1 MIYRPFGKVA
11 DSVSAVGMGTWNIGG
26 QWGEMT
32 DELAIEIV
40 KSAYE
45 HGVTV
50 FDTAETYG
58 DPHGISEIRLGK
70 ALKDIRDKVVIV
82 SKIGYWGFRQGE
94 TLGLKTVDSIRL
106 CGHAI
111 CGRLQTSCVDV
122 ILCHH
127 DMIEDPSVF
136 IDGFEC
142 LIEEGFLKHY
152 GISTNNFDV
161 LKNFYEVSKGRCS
174 VVELDY
180 SLANKQPEEEILP
193 FCMEHGIA
201 VLARGPL
208 GMGVL
213 SGKFDE
219 NTVFTD
225 AVRAPFNE
233 GGEKREKFLSDLAVV
248 KNTKEVLDQKNQEM
262 SLAEAAVKYII
273 SHPAGVIAIPG
284 MTTISQVEKNTAA
297 GATVFTPEEFAK
309 L

>member
-1 MIYRPFGKVA
+1 MIYRPFGKVS
-11 DSVSAVGMGTWNIGG
+11 DSISAVGMGTWNIGG

-32 DELAIEIV
+32 DEKAIEIV
-40 KSAYE
+40 RSAYE
-45 HGVTV
+45 HGVTL
-50 FDTAETYG
+50 FDTAEPYG

-70 ALKDIRDKVVIV
+70 ALKGIRENVVIV

-94 TLGLKTVDSIRL
+94 TLAHKTVDSIRL

-111 CGRLQTSCVDV
+111 CGRLRTEYVDV
-122 ILCHH
+122 ILCHR

-136 IDGFEC
+136 IEGFES
-142 LIEEGFLKHY
+142 LIKEGFLKHY
-152 GISTNNFDV
+152 GISTNNFEV
-161 LKNFYEVSKGRCS
+161 LKRFYDMSNGRCS

-193 FCMEHGIA
+193 FCMEHNIA

-208 GMGVL
+208 AMGVL

-225 AVRAPFNE
+225 AVRAPFND
-233 GGEKREKFLSDLAVV
+233 GNDKREKFLSDLAVV
-248 KNTKEVLDQKNQEM
+248 HKTRETLKEINPEM
-262 SLAEAAVKYII
+262 ELSEAAVKYVI
-273 SHPAGVIAIPG
+273 SHPAGVVAIPG
-284 MTTISQVEKNTAA
+284 MTSVSQVEKNTHA
-297 GATVFTPEEFAK
+297 GETLFTAEEFTK